1 MTIASAVLR
10 KPIGLASLV
19 WPVFRLGERE
29 PYTRGGL
36 TFYSSEYVD
45 QDDPKPL
52 LRYRVVDDRGVD
64 KPTLG
69 LRRLVLREQ
78 EVKLHPIGAAIY
90 FLQDVIKLAK
100 STTWFIDSV
109 GQIFQHKKLVR
120 AKLQTHRITQ
130 VLPAA
135 GIGCVLEVEGL
146 AERFK
151 SLQVPKEYELYAGI
165 LRYNR
170 CNLLYGY
177 YSEPIE
183 TTWRLV

>member
-19 WPVFRLGERE
+19 WPVFRLGEKE
-29 PYTRGGL
+29 PYTSGGL
-36 TFYSSEYVD
+36 TFYSSQYINE
-45 QDDPKPL
+45 DDPKPFN
-52 LRYRVVDDRGVD
+52 RYRVVDDRGVD

-69 LRRLVLREQ
+69 LRRLVLKEQ

-109 GQIFQHKKLVR
+109 GQVFQHKKLVR
-120 AKLQTHRITQ
+120 AKLATHRIIQ

-165 LRYNR
+165 LNYNR

-177 YSEPIE
+177 YSEPIKP
-183 TTWRLV
+183 TWRQV